1 MQNIILVDSNN
12 FDEVVLRNEKP
23 VVFAIGTKWCADCR
37 RAAPFYMAFAKEYD
51 GRMVFTTADAEKS
64 PELKERLDVRRIPT
78 MIIFKN
84 GVAMEERLVEV
95 KTPGEL
101 KAFIEKG
108 LAS

>member
-1 MQNIILVDSNN
+1 M
-12 FDEVVLRNEKP
+12 
-23 VVFAIGTKWCADCR
+23 
-37 RAAPFYMAFAKEYD
+37 
-51 GRMVFTTADAEKS
+51 
-64 PELKERLDVRRIPT
+64 RRIPT

-84 GVAMEERLVEV
+84 GVALEERLVEV